1 MQFDHLRRRDFI
13 VLVGA
18 GAAAW
23 PLAARAQQGGPARRV
38 GLLMNLEADDPES
51 KVRMTLFSEA
61 LQKLGWVADRNLR
74 LDYRWGNN
82 VPERMRRDATELVAL
97 APDVVVTTTG
107 TGVAALQQASRTV
120 PIVFAGIVDAV
131 AEGRVESL
139 ARPGG
144 NATGFMSVEYGM
156 SAKLLELLKEIAPD
170 VKRAAVVRD
179 PTSPGGI
186 GQFEPLQVAAPSFGV
201 ALSSVDVRD
210 PDGIERGIADFARDP
225 NGGLIV
231 PQNALA
237 NFHRE
242 RIVAAAARHR
252 LPAVYPTREF
262 AASGGLISYGGV
274 TSEQWRGTAGYVD
287 RILKGAKPAELPVQT
302 PTRYELIINLKTA
315 KALGLAVPL
324 TLFARADEVI
334 E

>member
-13 VLVGA
+13 VLLGG

-23 PLAARAQQGGPARRV
+23 PLAARAQQGGLARRV
-38 GLLMNLEADDPES
+38 GMLMNLEADDPEA
-51 KVRMTLFSEA
+51 KARMTLFSAA
-61 LQKLGWVADRNLR
+61 LQELGWVAGRNLL
-74 LDYRWGNN
+74 LDYRWGIN
-82 VPERMRRDATELVAL
+82 VPDRMRRDATELIAL
-97 APDVVVTTTG
+97 APDVVVTSTG

-120 PIVFAGIVDAV
+120 PIVFTGIIDAV

-144 NATGFMSVEYGM
+144 NATGFMSVEYGT
-156 SAKLLELLKEIAPD
+156 SGKLLELLKEIAPD

-186 GQFEPLQVAAPSFGV
+186 GQYEPLQAAAPSFGV
-201 ALSSVDVRD
+201 ALASVDVRN
-210 PDGIERGIADFARDP
+210 PGEIESGIADFARYP

-231 PQNALA
+231 PRNALA

-252 LPAVYPTREF
+252 LPAVYPGREF
-262 AASGGLISYGGV
+262 AMSGGLISYGGV

-287 RILKGAKPAELPVQT
+287 RILKGAKPADLPVQT

-315 KALGLAVPL
+315 KVLGITVPL
-324 TLFARADEVI
+324 TLLARADEVI